1 MQLASPPT
9 IQFNC
14 TTRLL
19 KDPSLSKVRMIVF
32 AMRYEQEMAVK
43 TFKQGSLSNAAFM
56 EKLNTRFDVAKSV
69 GVDFGWHNLWEH
81 CAKQTHKKSYDML
94 TIGEMEE
101 VREDAEERYL
111 AYLMIHN
118 SSSLHETL

>member
-9 IQFNC
+9 IRFNC

-43 TFKQGSLSNAAFM
+43 TFKRGSLGNMAFFM
-56 EKLNTRFDVAKSV
+56 DHGEVEFNIQCAKSM
-69 GVDFGWHNLWEH
+69 GVDFGWHSLWEH
-81 CAKQTHKKSYDML
+81 CAKQQAAASRCMKSYDTL
-94 TIGEMEE
+94 TTDNQEE
-101 VREDAEERYL
+101 V
-111 AYLMIHN
+111 
-118 SSSLHETL
+118 

>member
-43 TFKQGSLSNAAFM
+43 TFKRGSLGNMAFFM
-56 EKLNTRFDVAKSV
+56 DHGEVEFNIQCCQVHGCGFWLAFSV
-69 GVDFGWHNLWEH
+69 GTL
-81 CAKQTHKKSYDML
+81 CQA
-94 TIGEMEE
+94 
-101 VREDAEERYL
+101 A
-111 AYLMIHN
+111 
-118 SSSLHETL
+118 SSSKQMYEELRYTDYRQPGRGIGILGLLPHDPQ